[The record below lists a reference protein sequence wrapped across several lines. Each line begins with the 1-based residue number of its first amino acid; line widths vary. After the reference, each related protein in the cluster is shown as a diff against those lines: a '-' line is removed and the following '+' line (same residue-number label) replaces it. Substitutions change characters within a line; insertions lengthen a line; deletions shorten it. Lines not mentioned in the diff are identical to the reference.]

1 MGVGQMKRVAIF
13 LLVGLTF
20 SPLLHS
26 QDEFRQAQRSACMN
40 ACMLER
46 PNADLQRQEVVA
58 LEKEAARAIQLGD
71 ATFFRRV
78 YSDDFSGVLSRGEI
92 VDRDSFIAAVQAPDI
107 KYESFTASDVKV
119 RLFRDVAVAT
129 STWSMRAVLKGQ
141 KVSSQ
146 MRVVHVYM
154 YTGGGYHVTSGQ
166 TTLLP
171 PHLDQ
176 PL

>member
-1 MGVGQMKRVAIF
+1 MKRIAI
-13 LLVGLTF
+13 LVVIGLAV
-20 SPLLHS
+20 SPTMHS
-26 QDEFRQAQRSACMN
+26 QDDARQALKAACME

-58 LEKEAARAIQLGD
+58 LEKETARAVLLGD

-78 YSDDFSGVLSRGEI
+78 YSDDFSAVLSRGEI
-92 VDRDSFIAAVQAPDI
+92 VDKHSFIAAVQAPEI

-119 RLFRDVAVAT
+119 RLYRDVAVAT

-141 KVSSQ
+141 RIASQ
-146 MRVVHVYM
+146 MRVVHVYL
-154 YTGGGYHVTSGQ
+154 YTSGGYRVVTGQ
-166 TTLLP
+166 ATLLP
-171 PHLDQ
+171 PYHDQ

>member
-1 MGVGQMKRVAIF
+1 MKRITI
-13 LLVGLTF
+13 LLIIGLAV
-20 SPLLHS
+20 SPTLHP
-26 QDEFRQAQRSACMN
+26 QDDARQALKSACME

-58 LEKEAARAIQLGD
+58 LEKETARAVLLGD

-78 YSDDFSGVLSRGEI
+78 YSDDFNAVLSRGEI
-92 VDRDSFIAAVQAPDI
+92 VDRNSFIAAVQAPDI

-119 RLFRDVAVAT
+119 RLYRDAAVAT

-141 KVSSQ
+141 QVASQ
-146 MRVVHVYM
+146 MRVMHVYI
-154 YTGGGYHVTSGQ
+154 YTSGGYHVVTGQ
-166 TTLLP
+166 ATLLP
-171 PHLDQ
+171 PYHDQ

>member
-1 MGVGQMKRVAIF
+1 MKRIAI
-13 LLVGLTF
+13 LLIIGLAV
-20 SPLLHS
+20 SPTMHS
-26 QDEFRQAQRSACMN
+26 QDDARQALKSACME

-46 PNADLQRQEVVA
+46 PNADLQRQEVIA
-58 LEKEAARAIQLGD
+58 LEKETARAVLLGD

-78 YSDDFSGVLSRGEI
+78 YSDDFSAVLSRGEI
-92 VDRDSFIAAVQAPDI
+92 VDKNSFIAAVQAPNI

-119 RLFRDVAVAT
+119 RLYRDVAVAT

-141 KVSSQ
+141 RVTSQ
-146 MRVVHVYM
+146 MRVAHIYI
-154 YTGGGYHVTSGQ
+154 YTSGGYHVVSSQ

-171 PHLDQ
+171 PYLDQ

>member
-1 MGVGQMKRVAIF
+1 MKRMAI
-13 LLVGLTF
+13 LLIIALAV
-20 SPLLHS
+20 SPTLRP
-26 QDEFRQAQRSACMN
+26 QEDARQALKSACMQ

-58 LEKEAARAIQLGD
+58 LEKETARAVLLGD

-78 YSDDFSGVLSRGEI
+78 YGDDFSGVLSRGEI
-92 VDRDSFIAAVQAPDI
+92 VDKNSFIAAVQAPDI

-119 RLFRDVAVAT
+119 RLYRDVAVAT
-129 STWSMRAVLKGQ
+129 STWSIRAVLKGQ
-141 KVSSQ
+141 RVASQ
-146 MRVVHVYM
+146 MRVMHAYI
-154 YTGGGYHVTSGQ
+154 YTSGGYHVVTGQ

-171 PHLDQ
+171 PYHDQ